1 MKILRQFTEF
11 LIEFW
16 IVRLGFLLV
25 ILIFTSKLLNSIGSF
40 NCIDD
45 CKSDKSSREYISG
58 DSTPNCSNRE
68 TNQSEMAF
76 TARDDTS
83 WGYFIPG
90 E

>member
-1 MKILRQFTEF
+1 MKILRQSTEF
-11 LIEFW
+11 FIELF
-16 IVRLGFLLV
+16 GCFS
-25 ILIFTSKLLNSIGSF
+25 LIFTSKLLNSMGSF